1 MSKRAS
7 ADLYEHI
14 TDLLTL
20 TTPPLDPPGFR
31 TREDPAKPWFSARA
45 IDRLA
50 VPRPRALLAAILV
63 ARLICVGLVV
73 GGLSAVG
80 DAPEVRIG
88 AVTAVLAALG
98 GAAWLG
104 LRLRRRGEA
113 LSPTALFVQAT
124 IDVLLVTAL
133 VAVTTFRPNVS
144 VPGAIGVEGVGRG
157 GPTQVA
163 ALYVALVTAYALLL
177 PVGRGLLA
185 VAMAT
190 SCYIA
195 VTLLLASDAA
205 GTPGPEYWT
214 QVGVIAFIG
223 SLIAVLGN
231 RLGSAAMEQRALEAA
246 LKQVRLEAD
255 EILATIQSGV
265 ITVDGEGRLGYI
277 NPRGLRIL
285 GASVSTFVQGEPIL
299 ETLRSKSRELHD
311 AIARG
316 IRDRTRIARGEA
328 AVRRDDGSLFP
339 VGLST
344 TTFQRPGSEHP
355 SVTAIFTDISEL
367 KRLQELRLRA
377 ERLEAVAAL
386 SASLAHEIRNPL
398 AAIRSAVE
406 QLARSV
412 GDDEDDQTLAR
423 LVMRESERLNRLL
436 NEFLDFARVRA
447 ANFTSLALLDLVRD
461 AARVVGELPAAH
473 GVTIVVEGEPME
485 IEADE
490 DLLHRIA
497 TNLILNA
504 AQALDGPGTITV
516 SVGESLRG
524 EGSSGGVERR
534 VKLVIRDDGPGIPES
549 IRERLFE
556 PFVTGRQGGSGL
568 GLAIVQRAVSAHRGI
583 ILLDSTPNTGTTF
596 SIFLPATWNREDAA

>member
-1 MSKRAS
+1 MSQRAS
-7 ADLYEHI
+7 AGPNEHI
-14 TDLLTL
+14 TDLLTH
-20 TTPPLDPPGFR
+20 TTPPFDRPGPR
-31 TREDPAKPWFSARA
+31 TGEHPAKPWFSARA

-50 VPRPRALLAAILV
+50 VPRPRALLSAILV

-73 GGLSAVG
+73 GGLAAVG
-80 DAPEVRIG
+80 DAPEVRLG
-88 AVTAVLAALG
+88 AMTAVLAALG
-98 GAAWLG
+98 AAAWLA
-104 LRLRRRGEA
+104 LRLRRSRDP
-113 LSPTALFVQAT
+113 LSPVALFIQAT
-124 IDVLLVTAL
+124 VDILLVTAL
-133 VAVTTFRPNVS
+133 VAVTTFRPVADA
-144 VPGAIGVEGVGRG
+144 GAIGIDGFSRGR
-157 GPTQVA
+157 PTQVA

-190 SCYIA
+190 SCYVA
-195 VTLLLASDAA
+195 VTLLRATDAA
-205 GTPGPEYWT
+205 GTPEPEFWT

-223 SLIAVLGN
+223 ILIAVLGN

-285 GASVSTFVQGEPIL
+285 GAAASTFVQGEPIL

-412 GDDEDDQTLAR
+412 GEDEDDQTLAR

-447 ANFTSLALLDLVRD
+447 ANFTTLALLDLVRD
-461 AARVVGELPAAH
+461 AARVVGELPAAR
-473 GVTIVVEGEPME
+473 GVTIVVEGKPIE

-490 DLLHRIA
+490 DLLHRIT

-516 SVGESLRG
+516 SVGESRQG
-524 EGSSGGVERR
+524 EASSGGVDRR

-583 ILLDSTPNTGTTF
+583 ILVDSAPNTGTTF